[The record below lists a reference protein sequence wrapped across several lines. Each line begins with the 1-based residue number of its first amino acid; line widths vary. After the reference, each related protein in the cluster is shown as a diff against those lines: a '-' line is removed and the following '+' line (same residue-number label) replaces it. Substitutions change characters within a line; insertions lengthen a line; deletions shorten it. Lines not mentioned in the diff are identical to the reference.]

1 MSYMQNCMWFQV
13 FRGELHREIIIRGAI
28 HYYRICCRSLPLQ
41 RRCDYGG
48 LSAFYGAL
56 MSRSCV
62 WLKWRSSMPPQ
73 WPLAKS
79 LRFKSSFR
87 DSWLFWFS
95 KGDSL
100 RLGLCPGF
108 VAAIA
113 AWSSLTSQ
121 HHLSLLELSV
131 GVCDKLCADS
141 GFQAKEYGGY
151 GSFLARRDLDHLHR
165 NSSVICR
172 WRWPKEA
179 AICELFSVESLSSK
193 ITGFQL

>member
-1 MSYMQNCMWFQV
+1 MVPRPRVQGQRKESYSL
-13 FRGELHREIIIRGAI
+13 RRYELTYFSGNSKNHCVMIDDTLL
-28 HYYRICCRSLPLQ
+28 HQMVSC
-41 RRCDYGG
+41 
-48 LSAFYGAL
+48 
-56 MSRSCV
+56 RSCV

-100 RLGLCPGF
+100 RLGLCPGSSYCLYTRRVLAARVFVCRFSTTSGF

-151 GSFLARRDLDHLHR
+151 GSFLARRDLGTCSFR
-165 NSSVICR
+165 V
-172 WRWPKEA
+172 
-179 AICELFSVESLSSK
+179 
-193 ITGFQL
+193 

>member
-1 MSYMQNCMWFQV
+1 MV
-13 FRGELHREIIIRGAI
+13 FDL
-28 HYYRICCRSLPLQ
+28 CSSSC
-41 RRCDYGG
+41 
-48 LSAFYGAL
+48 
-56 MSRSCV
+56 RSCV
-62 WLKWRSSMPPQ
+62 WLKWRSSKPPQ

-100 RLGLCPGF
+100 RLGLCPGSSYCLYTRRVLAARVFVCLFSTTSGF

-151 GSFLARRDLDHLHR
+151 GSFLARRDLGTCSFR
-165 NSSVICR
+165 V
-172 WRWPKEA
+172 
-179 AICELFSVESLSSK
+179 
-193 ITGFQL
+193 